1 MKKYLF
7 VFTALVAISLTSC
20 QKDPGEVKFSI
31 DNITATEI
39 HTDLQKGFLE
49 SEDPD
54 LYIKQNDNYENNFAR
69 KSQSAPLGIKVTYT
83 INTDNGATGSYKI
96 VTSET
101 SDFASS
107 YEHPAGSNST
117 ELYNLKLHTKYYYK
131 VKAYYKS
138 TTFESEVKEFT
149 TSDSKLRNINAE
161 GVENIRDIGGYMT
174 ESGKYMKQG
183 YVYRTAQFNYKHG
196 EEGAIPSEP
205 TSKGREVL
213 VKQLGLKTEV
223 DIREKVDKKGN
234 DETNG
239 ITSSPL
245 GSSVNYVSL
254 PMRYG
259 GSNTI
264 REENKDNVKAFLELC
279 ASEENYPLAFHCVR
293 GTDRTGAL
301 AYVLGALCGVSKED
315 LIKDYL
321 FSNFANINGG
331 ILKTSNIDGSSYY
344 IYGIDNATGDTMSER
359 AKSYLMDRTGVSEST
374 LNSIISILVG

>member
-1 MKKYLF
+1 MKKRIF
-7 VFTALVAISLTSC
+7 IFISLVAVSLTSC
-20 QKDPGEVKFSI
+20 QKDPGEVKFAINDIS
-31 DNITATEI
+31 ATEI
-39 HTDLQKGFLE
+39 HTNLQKGFID

-54 LYIKQNDNYENNFAR
+54 FFIKQNDNYENNFAR
-69 KSQSAPLGIKVTYT
+69 KSQSAPIGIKVSYKVT
-83 INTDNGATGSYKI
+83 TDNGVTGSYKV

-101 SDFASS
+101 SDFATS
-107 YEHPAGSNST
+107 YEHPASSDSA
-117 ELYNLKLHTKYYYK
+117 ELYNLKFNTKYFYK
-131 VKAYYKS
+131 VKGYYKS

-149 TSDSKLRNINAE
+149 TSNSKLRNIFAE
-161 GVENIRDIGGYMT
+161 GVENVRDIGGYLT

-183 YVYRTAQFNYKHG
+183 LIYRTAQFNYNHSD
-196 EEGAIPSEP
+196 EDALPSEP
-205 TSKGREVL
+205 TSRGREVL
-213 VKQLGLKTEV
+213 IKQLGLKTEV

-259 GSNTI
+259 GSNPI

-279 ASEENYPLAFHCVR
+279 AKEENYPLAFHCVR

-301 AYVLGALCGVSKED
+301 AYVLGALCGASKED

-331 ILKTSNIDGSSYY
+331 ILKTNNIDGSSYY
-344 IYGIDNATGDTMSER
+344 VYGIENSTGETMSQK
-359 AKSYLMDRTGVSEST
+359 AKNYLIDRTGVSEAT
-374 LNSIISILVG
+374 LNSISSILVG